1 MIAGMRQQLGIEEQ
15 QIMLLSL
22 SRISYE
28 KNIQAII
35 QGLPQIIEKLPQTR
49 LVIVGNGPYLED
61 LKRISRR
68 TRSQ

>member
-1 MIAGMRQQLGIEEQ
+1 MRQQLGIEEQ

-35 QGLPQIIEKLPQTR
+35 QGLPQIIEKNYHKLV

>member
-28 KNIQAII
+28 KYSSN
-35 QGLPQIIEKLPQTR
+35 
-49 LVIVGNGPYLED
+49 Y
-61 LKRISRR
+61 SRV
-68 TRSQ
+68 TTSY

>member
-28 KNIQAII
+28 KIFKQLFK
-35 QGLPQIIEKLPQTR
+35 GYHKLLKITTNSFSNSWKWSLSR
-49 LVIVGNGPYLED
+49 GF
-61 LKRISRR
+61 KRISRR

>member
-35 QGLPQIIEKLPQTR
+35 QGCHKLLKNYHK
-49 LVIVGNGPYLED
+49 LV
-61 LKRISRR
+61 
-68 TRSQ
+68 